1 MEPPRARTA
10 IAQLLALIHTCP
22 NAQAVTLLAQSIHVW
37 LAYYPTLQTVLG
49 GYSPAIVAFMHDEF
63 FAFARLVLDGMAA
76 TFWSFFGLPRSGIE
90 VSHTHLTREFPH
102 FCATYR
108 FQGET
113 ADLAARMHDLHARII
128 ARASADAS
136 QGSLTRSRDT
146 LIDLFTCLDQY
157 IVAMCVFLT
166 ANLAHSVL
174 SSKPRADQA

>member
-22 NAQAVTLLAQSIHVW
+22 NAQAVTLLVRSIHVW
-37 LAYYPTLQTVLG
+37 LAYYPSLQTVLG

-63 FAFARLVLDGMAA
+63 YAFARLVLDGMAA
-76 TFWSFFGLPRSGIE
+76 TFWSFFGLSWSGVA
-90 VSHTHLTREFPH
+90 VSHTHLTQEFPR

-108 FQGET
+108 FQGDT

-128 ARASADAS
+128 ARESADAS
-136 QGSLTRSRDT
+136 QDAFTRSRDT
-146 LIDLFTCLDQY
+146 RIDLFTCLDQY

-166 ANLAHSVL
+166 ANLVHSVL
-174 SSKPRADQA
+174 SSTPREDQA